1 MEPIEPEKRYLHLFE
16 GYGVELEYMIVDR
29 TTLNIRSL
37 ADQVLA
43 AVGGPW
49 TREVQCGALA
59 WSNEL
64 VLHVI
69 ELKTNGPAGA
79 LPGLY
84 RHFDSDIRRI
94 NDLLSQWDACLLPT
108 AMHPWIRPD
117 DEAALWQQEDV
128 EIYSALDRIFSCQG
142 HGWKNLQSAH
152 LNLPFFDD
160 AEFVQ
165 LHAAIRLVLP
175 LIPAIAASSPFM
187 DGADNGILD
196 NRLMVYQGHC
206 HRFPQAMGP
215 VVPEPVDSIA
225 GYHATILGPLYEALK
240 PHDPEGILAYEW
252 INARGAIARFD
263 RQTIEIRLVDVQ
275 ECPVADLAI
284 TRALVGAVQGL
295 VGRDVNSQT
304 PIPSEH
310 LRAVLQATIHD
321 GQEARIDDAAYLSQ
335 LGMDAASAT
344 AGEVWRHL
352 VGRIADF
359 DGPEREAMETILTRG
374 PLALRMRQA
383 AQSSNSDAPLVDV
396 CRRLTT
402 CLAEGSMLLP

>member
-29 TTLNIRSL
+29 QTLNIRSL

-64 VLHVI
+64 VMHVI
-69 ELKTNGPAGA
+69 ELKTNGPTAS
-79 LPGLY
+79 LVDLY
-84 RHFDSDIRRI
+84 RHFDADVRRI
-94 NDLLSQWDACLLPT
+94 NNLLEQWDACLLPT

-117 DEAALWQQEDV
+117 EESALWQQEDV

-152 LNLPFFDD
+152 LNLPFYDD
-160 AEFVQ
+160 AEFVK

-215 VVPEPVDSIA
+215 VVPEPVSSIDD
-225 GYHATILGPLYEALK
+225 YHATILGPLYEALK

-284 TRALVGAVQGL
+284 TRALVGALQWL
-295 VGRDVNSQT
+295 TMQDVSRQT
-304 PIPSEH
+304 PIASEP
-310 LRAVLQATIHD
+310 LRAVLQDTIHH
-321 GQEARIDDAAYLSQ
+321 GQEARIDDAAYLKQ
-335 LGMDAASAT
+335 LGLETASAT

-359 DGPEREAMETILTRG
+359 DGPEWEAMETILTHG
-374 PLALRMRQA
+374 PLAKRMRQA
-383 AQSSNSDAPLVDV
+383 AHNSNSDKPLFEV
-396 CRRLTT
+396 CRRLTA
-402 CLAEGSMLLP
+402 CLAEGTMLLP

>member
-1 MEPIEPEKRYLHLFE
+1 MEQIESGKQYLHLFE

-29 TTLNIRSL
+29 NTLNIRSL

-69 ELKTNGPAGA
+69 ELKTNGPART

-84 RHFDSDIRRI
+84 ANFDADIRRI

-117 DEAALWQQEDV
+117 DEAALWEQEDA
-128 EIYSALDRIFSCQG
+128 EIYSAMDRIFSCQG

-152 LNLPFFDD
+152 LNLPFFDN

-295 VGRDVNSQT
+295 VGRDVNRQT

-310 LRAVLQATIHD
+310 LRAVLQDTIHY
-321 GQEARIDDAAYLSQ
+321 GQEARIDDAEYLSQ
-335 LGMDAASAT
+335 LGMNTASAT

-352 VGRIADF
+352 VERMADF
-359 DGPEREAMETILTRG
+359 DGAEREAMETILTHG
-374 PLALRMRQA
+374 PLAKRMRQVA
-383 AQSSNSDAPLVDV
+383 HHATSGNPLPEV
-396 CRRLTT
+396 CRRLTA
-402 CLAEGSMLLP
+402 CLAEGTMLLP